1 MAQTQQRIVHE
12 QFFVSETPG
21 VMGGY
26 PCVGNTRIPVRL
38 IVDFTRAGMS
48 IAELLEHYPQLTAD
62 QIRGALAFYA
72 THPERVDE
80 DRATNEQAFAALR
93 ARR

>member
-1 MAQTQQRIVHE
+1 MAQPIQPSIFERY
-12 QFFVSETPG
+12 FVRETPG
-21 VMGGY
+21 VCGGY
-26 PCVGNTRIPVRL
+26 PCVGNARIPVRL
-38 IVDFTRAGMS
+38 IVDFTRDGMS

-80 DRATNEQAFAALR
+80 DRATNEQALAALR
-93 ARR
+93 ARG